1 MIWYFL
7 QDLIGNFDGLLI
19 GSRLVEV
26 LRKIMSLRRGLRT
39 DGAHQEIFEGGGLF
53 CWEGTF
59 CGHIGRGVLMP
70 IRGDIVRRVPS
81 AARLDPASTKLQ
93 YLGPRSQANGDLC
106 PKSFRH
112 AVNVPA
118 SLHPRRHY
126 RIRWKRLQNYFTC
139 QVCCDW
145 HSSSWCFR
153 RLSLLTVHHNPFPD
167 CHIRRVMRSVG
178 NGSETD
184 YVTNSVPEFFR
195 AFFGNPDNVKSSSAP
210 GPSCRSSIRSTHR

>member
-1 MIWYFL
+1 MPTDVRGHVEKDSFLDELYALFFLLQIRQDQALHRRRFWECLQPRGATREIHKHTPMIWYFL

-81 AARLDPASTKLQ
+81 AARLDPVDQIAISRSPFPGQRRPLPEIIP
-93 YLGPRSQANGDLC
+93 PRGEC
-106 PKSFRH
+106 PRQPPSK
-112 AVNVPA
+112 A
-118 SLHPRRHY
+118 SLSHQMEKTPKLLH
-126 RIRWKRLQNYFTC
+126 LP
-139 QVCCDW
+139 
-145 HSSSWCFR
+145 
-153 RLSLLTVHHNPFPD
+153 SLL
-167 CHIRRVMRSVG
+167 RL
-178 NGSETD
+178 
-184 YVTNSVPEFFR
+184 
-195 AFFGNPDNVKSSSAP
+195 A
-210 GPSCRSSIRSTHR
+210 